1 MQSDPFTKSD
11 FLSIGKSSEYL
22 GVSIDTLRRWEEK
35 GKLITYRSPGGHRYF
50 KKNELDQL
58 FNTKY
63 ERVAPEKQPLDEVPS
78 LPKVGNFYSNL
89 SEYIPS
95 QTEKSE
101 EIKPQ
106 SLDEVKNAEA
116 QSATPMQELPK
127 NLESVLTTQV
137 SKNPKSGKDTALIV
151 IISLIVVF
159 ELVLLYFQLSSTK
172 IVSPIP

>member
-1 MQSDPFTKSD
+1 MQSDSFQKSD

-22 GVSIDTLRRWEEK
+22 GVSIDTLRRWVEK

-58 FNTKY
+58 FDTKY
-63 ERVAPEKQPLDEVPS
+63 ERVTSEKQPVDENPS
-78 LPKVGNFYSNL
+78 LPEAGNFYSNL

-95 QTEKSE
+95 QPEKSE
-101 EIKPQ
+101 EKKPQ
-106 SLDEVKNAEA
+106 SLGEVKNAEPQTA
-116 QSATPMQELPK
+116 APMQELPK

-137 SKNPKSGKDTALIV
+137 SKNPKSSKNTALIV

-172 IVSPIP
+172 IISPIP